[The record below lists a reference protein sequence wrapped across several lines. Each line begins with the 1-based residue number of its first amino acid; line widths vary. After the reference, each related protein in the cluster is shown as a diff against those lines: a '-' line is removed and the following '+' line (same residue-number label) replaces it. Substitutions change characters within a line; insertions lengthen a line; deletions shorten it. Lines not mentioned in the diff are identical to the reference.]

1 MSQSNSSQQG
11 NKEISVDTQ
20 AIGMKPYGQTVF
32 GPDNKGN
39 IFYGEYSAAPMKS
52 RVVTVSEDG
61 AYTDYVNQTYEI
73 KAGDQY
79 KEDGVCILV
88 DAVNGKIVITAES
101 GSIDLRSRE
110 NINLHAEKGDINFHA
125 PNGKIVLSSKEL
137 RTGDLAGG
145 TKPLIRMNSQDGGN
159 FCGSKLPH
167 KFCWDFVGTAVAP
180 GSWSQKLA
188 SRAGNSAVQSA
199 ADALSSIVT
208 STTDSL
214 ARSAAATVGRPY
226 VPGEIIRPYENPN
239 VKAAWPRLD
248 RENSPP
254 ESETSSGV
262 DYY

>member
-1 MSQSNSSQQG
+1 MHQMERSFYQQ
-11 NKEISVDTQ
+11 K
-20 AIGMKPYGQTVF
+20 
-32 GPDNKGN
+32 
-39 IFYGEYSAAPMKS
+39 
-52 RVVTVSEDG
+52 
-61 AYTDYVNQTYEI
+61 
-73 KAGDQY
+73 
-79 KEDGVCILV
+79 
-88 DAVNGKIVITAES
+88 
-101 GSIDLRSRE
+101 
-110 NINLHAEKGDINFHA
+110 NFA
-125 PNGKIVLSSKEL
+125 LETN
-137 RTGDLAGG
+137 GG

-159 FCGSKLPH
+159 FVSKLPI
-167 KFCWDFVGTAVAP
+167 
-180 GSWSQKLA
+180 
-188 SRAGNSAVQSA
+188 NSAGTLLNGSCSWFLVSETIQSCWKQCVQSA